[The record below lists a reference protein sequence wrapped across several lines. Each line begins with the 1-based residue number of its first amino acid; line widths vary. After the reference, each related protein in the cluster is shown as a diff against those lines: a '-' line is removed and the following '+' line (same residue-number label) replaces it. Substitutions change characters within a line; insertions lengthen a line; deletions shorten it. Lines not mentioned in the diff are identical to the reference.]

1 MGLKKKLLSGTF
13 IPVVI
18 GMSVAV
24 GGRNSTRVWRLQD

>member
-24 GGRNSTRVWRLQD
+24 GRNSTRVWRLQD